1 MTVQLLEQ
9 DEDKGKV
16 ERFETVT
23 SGYTTFCLSTRTL
36 KIRLTKY
43 VAENLEQHL
52 LTQQE
57 SKCDNLVEIP
67 AHSLFHMCDV
77 TYLSLELE
85 DLIFA
90 SLKKCNI
97 FSGGVSTYQSQCGK
111 LIIFKNRE
119 NSLQYDF
126 ISLMLNK
133 YFVKSIYNRYK

>member
-1 MTVQLLEQ
+1 MLLSLFPQFLAMTVQLLEQ

-43 VAENLEQHL
+43 VAVNLEQHL

-67 AHSLFHMCDV
+67 AHSVFHMCNV
-77 TYLSLELE
+77 T
-85 DLIFA
+85 
-90 SLKKCNI
+90 
-97 FSGGVSTYQSQCGK
+97 
-111 LIIFKNRE
+111 
-119 NSLQYDF
+119 
-126 ISLMLNK
+126 
-133 YFVKSIYNRYK
+133 